1 MMLPENGATCP
12 RYSRISGLLGQRRP
26 DATVYACLAA
36 PRRGFFRWTTVVGGL
51 VLAVSRDPRTARE
64 AFAAGQDPKAFVEE
78 AFAVGDSEPESE
90 LEEPGPGNKRKGGR
104 YVEVSREAITS
115 RLERAGF
122 KRDDVRGEITYSR
135 KHDRDSRL
143 LVTVYTSVADGAE
156 VGRKRGEDAIRV
168 LAFFTWTRQGETQLR
183 RKKLFQAR
191 VFRVTSVDGVLDR
204 MMERA
209 RDAYAACN
217 NWIGNNRS

>member
-1 MMLPENGATCP
+1 M
-12 RYSRISGLLGQRRP
+12 
-26 DATVYACLAA
+26 DLAFA
-36 PRRGFFRWTTVVGGL
+36 EWKAAAQAHAHDL
-51 VLAVSRDPRTARE
+51 QLAVLLWDDDDTLDLELAARE

-78 AFAVGDSEPESE
+78 TFVVEAEPEKEKTGSSS
-90 LEEPGPGNKRKGGR
+90 GSKKGGR
-104 YVEVSREAITS
+104 YVEVPREAITS

-122 KRDDVRGEITYSR
+122 EREVQKGEVTYSR
-135 KHDRDSRL
+135 KHDRDGRL
-143 LVTVYTSVADGAE
+143 VVVVYTSVAENATA
-156 VGRKRGEDAIRV
+156 GRGRGEDAIRV

-217 NWIGNNRS
+217 KWLAEKRP